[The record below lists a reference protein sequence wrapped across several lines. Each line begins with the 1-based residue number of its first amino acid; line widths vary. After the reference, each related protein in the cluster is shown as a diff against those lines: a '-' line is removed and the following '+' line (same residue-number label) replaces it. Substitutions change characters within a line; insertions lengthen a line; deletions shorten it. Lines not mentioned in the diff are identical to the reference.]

1 MKAKELTV
9 SAALTALTIVILYLN
24 LLLPISTISILT
36 LASALIPVALIR
48 GSIKSSILVYI
59 SSSLVGFFILPI
71 NIILLYV
78 LFFGI
83 YGIVKYFIEKINKLP
98 IEIILKIIFFNIIL
112 VLSIFV
118 FNSIVAIEITKLPIY
133 LLFIVAQP
141 VFLIY
146 DYALSLLISFYLD
159 RIHKRI

>member
-1 MKAKELTV
+1 MKSKELTV

-59 SSSLVGFFILPI
+59 SSSIIGFFILPI
-71 NIILLYV
+71 NITLLYV
-78 LFFGI
+78 LFFGV
-83 YGIVKYFIEKINKLP
+83 YGIIKYFIEKINKLP
-98 IEIILKIIFFNIIL
+98 LEIFLKIIFFNIIL

-118 FNSIVAIEITKLPIY
+118 FNSFVTIEITKLPMT

>member
-48 GSIKSSILVYI
+48 GSIKSSVLVYI
-59 SSSLVGFFILPI
+59 SSSIIGFFMLPI
-71 NIILLYV
+71 NITLLYV

-83 YGIVKYFIEKINKLP
+83 YGIIKYFIEKINKLP

-112 VLSIFV
+112 SLSIFV
-118 FNSIVAIEITKLPIY
+118 FNSFVEIEITKLPMT

>member
-59 SSSLVGFFILPI
+59 SSSIIGFFMLPI
-71 NIILLYV
+71 NITLLYV

-83 YGIVKYFIEKINKLP
+83 YGIIKYFIEKINKLP

-112 VLSIFV
+112 SLSIFV
-118 FNSIVAIEITKLPIY
+118 FNSFVEIEITKLPMT

>member
-59 SSSLVGFFILPI
+59 SSSLIGFFILPI

>member
-59 SSSLVGFFILPI
+59 SSSLIGFFILPI

-159 RIHKRI
+159 KIHKRI

>member
-59 SSSLVGFFILPI
+59 SSSLIAFFILPI
-71 NIILLYV
+71 NITLLYV

-118 FNSIVAIEITKLPIY
+118 FNSIIAIEIIKLPIY

>member
-9 SAALTALTIVILYLN
+9 SAVLTALTIVILYLN

-59 SSSLVGFFILPI
+59 SSSIIGFFILPL
-71 NIILLYV
+71 NIILLYI
-78 LFFGI
+78 LFFGV
-83 YGIVKYFIEKINKLP
+83 YGIIKYFIEKINKLP

-118 FNSIVAIEITKLPIY
+118 FNSFVAIEITKLPIY